1 MLTLLKW
8 SREGLKTKRQK
19 RMNQEHKK
27 EYSEKDY
34 WEGRIPDEL
43 FDEYLEKY
51 GYEYTPSV

>member
-19 RMNQEHKK
+19 GMNQEHKK

>member
-1 MLTLLKW
+1 MLGSLKW
-8 SREGLKTKRQK
+8 LKDELKMKRQR

-51 GYEYTPSV
+51 GYEYTP